1 MEVENKSSDALGS
14 KYQSDLRLAHKNAL
28 RDGRI
33 GSSDS
38 KGLSSGSSKGL
49 PALDDGAWAATI
61 EQVAASDKKAARWA
75 DKNASRGGR
84 MEAVAPRA

>member
-49 PALDDGAWAATI
+49 PAEQPVADDSWHVIVIVISVSVVIVLNTSRSSVV
-61 EQVAASDKKAARWA
+61 QVL
-75 DKNASRGGR
+75 
-84 MEAVAPRA
+84 